1 MSMRA
6 KIIAILVAS
15 AAAIF
20 LADAVI
26 ERLVVLP
33 RFVALERR
41 EAVLD
46 LDRVTRAL
54 DRDLDQLAR
63 AAKNYG
69 EWDDACQYLQT
80 RRPEFIKSNLA
91 PEAFATLH
99 LNLVHY
105 YDLAGRLVWGETR
118 SASDGAPL
126 NIPDLAPAEFAPS
139 RLLIA
144 TDGRPAGAHG
154 LVSVGENLMLV
165 AANPVLTSQGKGPAR
180 GTVVFGRLLTP
191 EDQRRLREQT
201 SVSFSLLPRPDAA
214 ATLDRSRS
222 DGPAAIGDPED
233 SDSRESWAEME
244 SESVDA
250 HLSGKAAF
258 DESRRDTLRASRCLS
273 DIHGRPV
280 RVLQVELPRRVTAQG
295 RAVLVVEILWMLAAL
310 IVFVVV
316 VRWSLGRLVVRPVQE
331 LIRHVLWIRQSGDL
345 SRRLDI
351 RSNDEVGTLA
361 REFDLML
368 TQLARSQAARIRSEK
383 QLKAVLHDHP
393 DLIRR
398 FTPDGTTTFVNRA
411 YARYFGMSEEALIG
425 KKEGPPVL
433 DEDRPSVE
441 AHLAALSTA
450 CPVTEVEHRVR
461 MPGGE
466 VRWLHWTTRAIF
478 DPEGNVAEI
487 QSVGHDVTRQKQPA
501 SPNAAAPTGIAI
513 PTFPA
518 PGTAPSLP
526 SAPAV

>member
-1 MSMRA
+1 MSMRT
-6 KIIAILVAS
+6 KIITILVAS

-20 LADAVI
+20 LTDAVI

-33 RFVALERR
+33 KFVALERR

-63 AAKNYG
+63 STKNYG
-69 EWDDACQYLQT
+69 EWDDAFQYLQT
-80 RRPEFIKSNLA
+80 RSPEFVKSNLA

-126 NIPDLAPAEFAPS
+126 NIPDLAPSEFAPAA
-139 RLLIA
+139 LLIA
-144 TDGRPAGAHG
+144 TDRRPAAVHG
-154 LVSVGENLMLV
+154 LVPVGENLMLV

-201 SVSFSLLPRPDAA
+201 SVSFSLLPRPDA
-214 ATLDRSRS
+214 TVTPDRRLR
-222 DGPAAIGDPED
+222 DRPAAIGDPEAPD
-233 SDSRESWAEME
+233 SGESSDEVA
-244 SESVDA
+244 SGSVDA
-250 HLSGKAAF
+250 HFSGTVAF

-280 RVLQVELPRRVTAQG
+280 RVLQVDLPRRITAHG
-295 RAVLVVEILWMLAAL
+295 RAVLVAENLWMLAAV

-316 VRWSLGRLVVRPVQE
+316 VRWSFSRLVLRPVQE

-351 RSNDEVGTLA
+351 RSSDEVGTLA

-368 TQLARSQAARIRSEK
+368 TQLARSQAARLRSEK

-411 YARYFGMSEEALIG
+411 YARYFGTSEDSLIG

-433 DEDRPSVE
+433 DEDRARVE
-441 AHLAALSTA
+441 AHLAAVSTA
-450 CPVTEVEHRVR
+450 CPVTEVEHRVP
-461 MPGGE
+461 MADGE

-478 DPEGNVAEI
+478 DPDGNVVEI
-487 QSVGHDVTRQKQPA
+487 QSVGRDVTREKQ
-501 SPNAAAPTGIAI
+501 SPVHNAVPQAAKGIPLPQGQGIEALSSLLPTA
-513 PTFPA
+513 
-518 PGTAPSLP
+518 
-526 SAPAV
+526 